1 MSTSEGKGSDAK
13 AQPVKARAFLP
24 LVTIVGRPNVGKS
37 TLFNRLV
44 GERRSI
50 VGDEPGITRDRI
62 YGEAEWAGRR
72 FKVVDTGGIVPD
84 DEAVIPANILKQ
96 AETAIQDAVALVWV
110 VDARAGMTPL
120 DEELARLLRSTGK
133 PVLVAAN
140 KTDAVRFE
148 ADAGEFYR
156 FGFEGVFP
164 LAAEHGD
171 GVGDLLD
178 ALVERFDAGEAVE
191 DADKDA
197 PREIRLA
204 IIGRPNV
211 GKSSLLNR
219 LLGEE
224 RVIVSPIAGTTRD
237 AVDTVLEWP
246 LEDEDEEADGAAT
259 TGAAFDEATASGD
272 DAAETFAA
280 TRAGDVA
287 RAADGDA
294 STHVAEDAEAGTS
307 NHESESS
314 NLGSAQPARRRV
326 QQFRLIDTAGIRRKG
341 KTGEMAEKLS
351 VVMARRSLE
360 RADVAVVVVDAVE
373 GVTALDA
380 HIAGYALE
388 AGCSIII
395 AVNKWD
401 ALLNKE
407 TGTPFEFERN
417 LRDKMKF
424 LEWAPVVTISAL
436 TGQRVE
442 RLLPLAIRA
451 NKARNNRISTSQLN
465 DFFERAI
472 DAPRAPSAVAPV
484 KGGRS
489 RLRVQYVTQV
499 GVRPPTF
506 IVFTA
511 GGLSG
516 KNSGLHFSYERYLQN
531 RLREEFDFFATPLR
545 LVERHKREKGGG
557 GRGKGGRSK

>member
-1 MSTSEGKGSDAK
+1 MGSNAK
-13 AQPVKARAFLP
+13 TRGAKARAFLP

-84 DEAVIPANILKQ
+84 DEAIIPANILKQ

-156 FGFEGVFP
+156 FGFEGVYP

-178 ALVERFDAGEAVE
+178 ALVERFDVSASVE
-191 DADKDA
+191 EADKDA

-224 RVIVSPIAGTTRD
+224 RVIVSPLAGTTRD

-246 LEDEDEEADGAAT
+246 LEDTGEEEGDAPTVAAIGGETAFGDDADEFAQAAT
-259 TGAAFDEATASGD
+259 GDEATEGD
-272 DAAETFAA
+272 DAAMAA
-280 TRAGDVA
+280 NEPEDSTAGGAHLEAENSDVTA
-287 RAADGDA
+287 SADVTPG
-294 STHVAEDAEAGTS
+294 
-307 NHESESS
+307 
-314 NLGSAQPARRRV
+314 QPARQRV

-451 NKARNNRISTSQLN
+451 NKARNNRVSTSQLN

-545 LVERHKREKGGG
+545 LVERHKREKSGG